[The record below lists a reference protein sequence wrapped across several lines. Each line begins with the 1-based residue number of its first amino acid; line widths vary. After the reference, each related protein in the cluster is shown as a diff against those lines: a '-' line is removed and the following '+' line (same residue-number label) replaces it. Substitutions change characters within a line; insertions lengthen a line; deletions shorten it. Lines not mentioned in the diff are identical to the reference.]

1 MMCTCLGRVYTAE
14 VAQKLV
20 FAAPTEKPG
29 DALHS
34 VSADNPGLVGN
45 SWLAGL
51 RLRAEPARGLKI
63 S

>member
-1 MMCTCLGRVYTAE
+1 MMFTCLGRVYTSE

-34 VSADNPGLVGN
+34 VSADNPGWWATVG
-45 SWLAGL
+45 
-51 RLRAEPARGLKI
+51 
-63 S
+63 